1 MDVLPTVVNKP
12 AIGHKA
18 PFGLRTVAIFEFVK
32 GFVVLVAGFGCLTLL
47 HTDVQ
52 AKAESI
58 VHWLRI
64 DPAWRYAQIFFE
76 EASKVT
82 DTRLLLGAGF
92 AVIYAVI
99 RFVET
104 YGLWHERH
112 WAEWFA
118 VISAGLYIPLE
129 IYHLWHRPSPLAGI
143 VFLTNVIIVV
153 YLGRLLAAQHRRKK
167 AAQALREHR

>member
-1 MDVLPTVVNKP
+1 VNK
-12 AIGHKA
+12 AETRHKA

-32 GFVVLVAGFGCLTLL
+32 GFIVLIAGIGCIALL
-47 HTDVQ
+47 QTDVQ
-52 AKAESI
+52 AVAEDL

-64 DPAWRYAQIFFE
+64 DPAWRYAQLFIE

-92 AVIYAVI
+92 AVVYAAI

-118 VISAGLYIPLE
+118 VISAGLYIPFE
-129 IYHLWHRPSPLAGI
+129 IFHFCNHPSPIRAL
-143 VFLTNVIIVV
+143 VFLVNVLIVV

-167 AAQALREHR
+167 FEQAPQPQP

>member
-1 MDVLPTVVNKP
+1 VNK
-12 AIGHKA
+12 AELGHKA

-32 GFVVLVAGFGCLTLL
+32 GFIVLVAGIGCLALL

-52 AKAESI
+52 AKAESF
-58 VHWLRI
+58 VRWLRI
-64 DPAWRYAQIFFE
+64 DPAWHYSQLFFE

-92 AVIYAVI
+92 AVVYAAI
-99 RFVET
+99 RFAET

-118 VISAGLYIPLE
+118 VISAGLYIPFE
-129 IYHLWHRPSPLAGI
+129 VYHLWHRPSPITAL
-143 VFLTNVIIVV
+143 VFLFNVLIML

-167 AAQALREHR
+167 FEQVPQIQR